1 MKNDSR
7 SKHKNIAVIGIGRV
21 GLPLALVFANE
32 GYTIYGIGKD
42 AAKIEKIQKGVMPF
56 METGAAALLK
66 KLVSK
71 KFFPTTDY
79 SFIKKCDYIIL
90 TLGTSID
97 ENMNPVYD
105 QINTSLEDAIPY
117 FKPGQTLILRGTVF
131 PRTTQYVSSIINSNG
146 FNVGK
151 NFFIAFCPERI
162 AEGKSLEEIKTIPQ
176 IIGGIDKASAKK
188 GKELFEKIVKDT
200 ILTDDV
206 SAELAKLFT
215 NMYRYINFAI
225 ANEFMV
231 LADSYRRNIYEI
243 IHLVNYN
250 YKRGGLNLPGLTG
263 GPCLF
268 KDGFFL
274 ISDLPFSDLIF
285 TSWKINESIPLLLVK
300 RIRER
305 TKLEGKKVALLGL
318 GFKAEIDD
326 IRESLSFKVRK
337 AFLRERA
344 IVTLHDPYITQYPN
358 QTIEKDI
365 HKALAGAD
373 VIFIATK
380 HRQYQS
386 LNIQK
391 IKKLAKKDC
400 IVCDIWNV
408 FKTGRIVYKLNYLEE
423 NGTIKNV

>member
-1 MKNDSR
+1 MKKDSHN
-7 SKHKNIAVIGIGRV
+7 KHNNIAIIGIGRV
-21 GLPLALVFANE
+21 GLPLALVFAAE
-32 GYTIYGIGKD
+32 GCTVFGIGRD
-42 AAKIEKIQKGVMPF
+42 AAKIEKIQKGIMPF
-56 METGAAALLK
+56 METDAEALLK
-66 KLVSK
+66 KLVNK
-71 KFFPTTDY
+71 RFFPTTDY
-79 SFIKKCDYIIL
+79 SLIKKCDYIIL
-90 TLGTSID
+90 TLGTPID

-105 QINTSLEDAIPY
+105 QINASLKAAIPY
-117 FKPGQTLILRGTVF
+117 LKPGQTLILRSTVS
-131 PRTTQYVSSIINSNG
+131 PRTTQYVSLIINSMNG
-146 FNVGK
+146 LHVGK

-162 AEGKSLEEIKTIPQ
+162 AEGKALEEIKTIPQ
-176 IIGGIDKASAKK
+176 IIGGIDRASAKK
-188 GKELFEKIVKDT
+188 GNELFKKIVKDT
-200 ILTDDV
+200 ILTDDI

-231 LADSYRRNIYEI
+231 LADNYRRNIYEI
-243 IHLVNYN
+243 VDLVNYN

-274 ISDLPFSDLIF
+274 ISDLPFADLIS

-305 TKLEGKKVALLGL
+305 TKLVGKKVALLGL
-318 GFKAEIDD
+318 GFKAETDD

-337 AFLRERA
+337 ALLRERA
-344 IVTLHDPYITQYPN
+344 IVTLHDPYVKEYPN
-358 QTIEKDI
+358 QIIEQDV
-365 HKALAGAD
+365 HKALEDAD

-380 HRQYQS
+380 HHQYQS

-391 IKKLAKKDC
+391 IKKLAKKNC
-400 IVCDIWNV
+400 IICDIWNV

-423 NGTIKNV
+423 NGINN